1 MSYDIKF
8 RRRAIAYWSEGH
20 SKTETARVFKVSP
33 TALQRWKSQLEKTG
47 DLAPKKRRETWRKI
61 EPARL
66 AKYVSQHPD
75 AYLKEIALE
84 FNCTDVAVL
93 IALRRL
99 KITRKKNGPIQGK

>member
-8 RRRAIAYWSEGH
+8 RQSAIAYWKDGH
-20 SKTETARVFKVSP
+20 SKKETARIFKVSAD
-33 TALQRWKSQLEKTG
+33 TLQRWKSQLAESG
-47 DLAPKKRRETWRKI
+47 SLAPKKRRESWRKI

-66 AKYVSQHPD
+66 AEYVSQHPD
-75 AYLKEIALE
+75 AYLKEIAQE

-99 KITRKKNGPIQGK
+99 KITRKKNYSIQGK